1 MSADLVLCFAVR
13 RMFWIHMPAIFLLL
27 LASAVTAG
35 IQSGFSGLATIVAF
49 SWVVLALGDWVTSE
63 LRANR
68 LA

>member
-1 MSADLVLCFAVR
+1 MSAEMVLCFAVR
-13 RMFWIHMPAIFLLL
+13 RMFWIHMPVIFLLL

-35 IQSGFSGLATIVAF
+35 IQSGFSGLSTIVAF